1 MALPPRPSFP
11 RLLPGLLVLLGLSG
25 CDEAF
30 TTGPPA
36 PYARSEQFETL
47 LAEKPNLRDRIVAT
61 VDKQFGSEPNRI
73 VVPPDSGL
81 PDGGLHLAGSVVLG
95 ESGDQPSAPLPLYYP
110 DPESAATVKQAGGYA
125 LYRRHCL
132 QCHGV
137 TGDGEGPTAAF
148 LIPRPRDYRRGI
160 FKFTST
166 GVGAKPTRD
175 DLRKTV
181 RQGLPGTSMPAYETL
196 MTVAEIEQVIDYV
209 TFLSMRGEYEYRLIQ
224 EAKDLDDAEP
234 ETLEDAILEEDLQFI
249 LANWKDAPSR
259 VVTPER
265 PRTPV
270 SPESLERGRKLFLG
284 QTSEQLQCAACHGP
298 RAKGDGSTWIDQ
310 ATYNHYVYDLDTSR
324 ERFRALEEVA
334 TSRNKK
340 WGDDWGD
347 PIRPAN
353 LNKRM
358 YKGGPRPIDIF
369 WRIRNGIGQEMMP
382 AHSNLTAE
390 QIWDLVNL
398 VLELPY
404 QPKLLEE
411 AGPPSVASR

>member
-1 MALPPRPSFP
+1 MAPPARSALPGF
-11 RLLPGLLVLLGLSG
+11 LLGSLIVFGAAG
-25 CDEAF
+25 CDDSF
-30 TTGPPA
+30 SNGPPV
-36 PYARSEQFETL
+36 PYARSEQFDAL
-47 LAEKPNLRDRIVAT
+47 LGEKPNLQERIQAA
-61 VDKQFGSEPNRI
+61 VDSRFGPEPNRM
-73 VVPPDSGL
+73 VVPADSGL
-81 PDGGLHLAGSVVLG
+81 PDGGLHLASSAVLDAGSEKPPVALFYTDA
-95 ESGDQPSAPLPLYYP
+95 ETS
-110 DPESAATVKQAGGYA
+110 ATVPQRGGHA

-166 GVGAKPTRD
+166 GVGAKPTRE
-175 DLRKTV
+175 DLRKSIV
-181 RQGLPGTSMPAYETL
+181 HGLPGTSMPAYETL
-196 MTVAEIEQVIDYV
+196 MSAAEIEQVIDYV

-224 EAKDLDDAEP
+224 EAKDLEDSDP
-234 ETLEDAILEEDLQFI
+234 ETLEDDILEEDLQFI
-249 LANWKDAPSR
+249 LNGWKDAPNR
-259 VVTPER
+259 VVTPEQ

-284 QTSEQLQCAACHGP
+284 QTKEQLQCAACHGD
-298 RAKGDGSTWIDQ
+298 RAKGDGSTWIDL

-324 ERFRALEEVA
+324 ERFRKLEEVA
-334 TSRNKK
+334 RSKNKK

-382 AHSNLTAE
+382 AHANLTAE
-390 QIWDLVNL
+390 QVWDLVNL